1 MKKNNISFICV
12 PIISDEEV
20 IGTLSIDREKDGPRD
35 LQRDSSILET
45 AGNILADAVANIK
58 SDLESRERLIEEN
71 ERLKYELGEKYK
83 YDKLMSLPEDVVKLY
98 YVNDPKGSYIYW
110 LNEIKLPKVESI
122 RCPSTTMWSQDRK
135 DKEVYLLPER
145 LASLIEW
152 STITENDVWY

>member
-1 MKKNNISFICV
+1 MI
-12 PIISDEEV
+12 
-20 IGTLSIDREKDGPRD
+20 
-35 LQRDSSILET
+35 
-45 AGNILADAVANIK
+45 
-58 SDLESRERLIEEN
+58 
-71 ERLKYELGEKYK
+71 EKYK

-110 LNEIKLPKVESI
+110 LNEIKLPKLESI

>member
-1 MKKNNISFICV
+1 MTKDDTEQYEKVICLWLNGFMNFKLNWV
-12 PIISDEEV
+12 
-20 IGTLSIDREKDGPRD
+20 G
-35 LQRDSSILET
+35 
-45 AGNILADAVANIK
+45 
-58 SDLESRERLIEEN
+58 EEN
-71 ERLKYELGEKYK
+71 TFYDLRGLTPKGNKCVIEIKVRNKYYKDKMIEKYK

-110 LNEIKLPKVESI
+110 LNEIKLPKLESI

-152 STITENDVWY
+152 STITDNDVWY

>member
-1 MKKNNISFICV
+1 MTKDDTEQYEKVICLWLNGFMNFKLNWV
-12 PIISDEEV
+12 
-20 IGTLSIDREKDGPRD
+20 G
-35 LQRDSSILET
+35 
-45 AGNILADAVANIK
+45 
-58 SDLESRERLIEEN
+58 EEN
-71 ERLKYELGEKYK
+71 TFYDLRGLTPKGNKCVIEIKVRNKYYKDKMIEKFK

-110 LNEIKLPKVESI
+110 LNEIKLPKLESI

-145 LASLIEW
+145 LASLVEW

>member
-1 MKKNNISFICV
+1 MTKDDTEQYEKVICLWLNGFMNFKLNWV
-12 PIISDEEV
+12 
-20 IGTLSIDREKDGPRD
+20 G
-35 LQRDSSILET
+35 
-45 AGNILADAVANIK
+45 
-58 SDLESRERLIEEN
+58 EEN
-71 ERLKYELGEKYK
+71 TFYDLRGLTPKGNKCVIEIKVRNKYYKDKMIEKYK

-110 LNEIKLPKVESI
+110 LNEIKLPKLESI